1 MMRQYEKKEARFVTK
16 DMLLGTLNQNT
27 NIKTLLD
34 SIKQGSHAEIIEIIE
49 EPKEPY
55 KDHGERLVSK

>member
-1 MMRQYEKKEARFVTK
+1 
-16 DMLLGTLNQNT
+16 MLLGTLNQNT